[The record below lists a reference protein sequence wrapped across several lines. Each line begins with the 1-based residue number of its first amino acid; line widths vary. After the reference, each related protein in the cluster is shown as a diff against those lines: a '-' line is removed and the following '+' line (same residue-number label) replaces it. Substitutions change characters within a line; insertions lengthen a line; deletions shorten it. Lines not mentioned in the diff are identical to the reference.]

1 MLTACNLK
9 VEYKSNP
16 IGMDEKS
23 PRFSYEL
30 DGTGKDQTAYRITVQ
45 SEQGETVWDSGFT
58 ESNLCNQIVYGGKPL
73 ECFTRYNWQ
82 VQVKDEKGKI
92 SKGGEEKAF
101 FETGFLGTAWQGKWI
116 FARGGT
122 AYKLPPQKL
131 FRPFEVT
138 GKLKAARLYT
148 AALGLYEAYINGQT
162 VTEDIFTPGWT
173 DYYKRVQYQAYDV
186 TKLIKPGK
194 NTAATLLGDGWFC
207 GSIVRL
213 WSQGNPTYGPHPM
226 LCQELHLIYE
236 DGRRE
241 VIASD
246 GNYKSYTP
254 TNPDIRLSDIYAGEL
269 YDAAAADDSWKMP
282 DMKHYAGNA
291 SVFEGWAET
300 AYFESMIPH
309 FRSWKLPQIVW
320 QSGAP
325 VRRIMTVKPV
335 SVRKRKETGTFI
347 VDFGQNLTGR
357 ERLTLKNTKKG
368 MMLTIRHGEMLDAD
382 GSLYTENLR
391 GAEATTTYYAATNP
405 KKTVYE
411 PKFTFYGFRY
421 LEIAGYPGELKADQI
436 EAVVI
441 HSALEETGAFECS
454 NPLVNQLFSNI
465 VWGQRSN
472 FLDVPTDC
480 PQRDERQG
488 WTGDTQV
495 FANVATYNMYC
506 PEFYTKWIH
515 DLNSCQQ
522 PDGGYPAFAPDAFR
536 WGLGDFGGFA
546 TGWADA
552 AIICPDV
559 LFKKYGDL
567 RIIRKYFDNMKRYL
581 DIQIKAAG
589 GNLIVNNACYGDWLN
604 IEDDTSRPLLSTAYL
619 AGMSRLLAH
628 HAKLLGRKDDEQYL
642 LNQFEAVREA
652 FRKEFFKQDRLTEK
666 SQTAALLT
674 LHFDLAPEKAYKNVC
689 AGLLKNIR
697 DKKVHLSTGFLGT
710 PLLLKVLTKI
720 GEIDLAYE
728 LLQQTS
734 YPGWLYPVT
743 QGATTMWE
751 RWNSWNEET
760 GFGDIG
766 MNSFNH
772 YAYGAVG
779 EWFYETICGIQPMAE
794 TAEQAGFKHFRLAPE
809 FGNSL
814 EYANAAYHSQHGLI
828 ASGWRR
834 SEEMILWMFQIPC
847 GTTAEV
853 CLNIPG
859 AESALLHAGLVKSGE
874 KFIAEP
880 GEYQVEIPV
889 KSVIKTKKNK
899 KN

>member
-9 VEYKSNP
+9 VEYKTNP
-16 IGMDEKS
+16 LGMDEPS

-30 DGTGKDQTAYRITVQ
+30 DGSGKAQTAYKITVQ
-45 SEQGETVWDSGFT
+45 REDGETVWDSGFVK
-58 ESNLCNQIVYGGKPL
+58 SNACCQIVYTGKPL
-73 ECFTRYNWQ
+73 TPFTRYNWS
-82 VQVKDEKGKI
+82 VQVKDEKGKASAP
-92 SKGGEEKAF
+92 SKEEAF
-101 FETGFLGTAWQGKWI
+101 FETGFLGTHWQGKWI
-116 FARGGT
+116 LGRSGSAC
-122 AYKLPPQKL
+122 KLPPQK
-131 FRPFEVT
+131 FHRRFEIT
-138 GKLKAARLYT
+138 KKLKSARLYT
-148 AALGLYEAYINGQT
+148 TALGLYEAYINSQN

-186 TKLIKPGK
+186 TGLIKPGV
-194 NTAATLLGDGWFC
+194 NMLAVLLGDGWFC
-207 GSIVRL
+207 GSITSL
-213 WSQGNPTYGPHPM
+213 WAQGKTTYGPHPM
-226 LCQELHLIYE
+226 LCQELHLLYE
-236 DGRRE
+236 DGSRE
-241 VIASD
+241 IIASD
-246 GNYKSYTP
+246 SEYKVCSQAS
-254 TNPDIRLSDIYAGEL
+254 PDLRISDIYVGEL
-269 YDAAAADDSWKMP
+269 FDGAEANDIWKTP
-282 DMKHYAGNA
+282 EHTWGSPAT
-291 SVFEGWAET
+291 VFEGWAET
-300 AYFESMIPH
+300 AFYNNMLPH
-309 FRSWKLPQIVW
+309 LRTNRLPQIVW

-325 VRRIMTVKPV
+325 VRRIMSIKPV
-335 SVRKRKETGTFI
+335 SIKKRKETGTFI

-368 MMLTIRHGEMLDAD
+368 MMLTIRHGEMLDTD
-382 GSLYTENLR
+382 GSLYTSNLR
-391 GAEATTTYYAATNP
+391 SAEGTTFYYAPTA

-441 HSALEETGAFECS
+441 HSALEDTGAFECS
-454 NPLVNQLFSNI
+454 DPLINKLFKNI

-515 DLNSCQQ
+515 DLNSCQL
-522 PDGGYPAFAPDAFR
+522 PNGGYPAFVPDAFR
-536 WGLGDFGGFA
+536 WGTVA

-567 RIIRKYFDNMKRYL
+567 RIISKYFDNMSQYL
-581 DIQIKAAG
+581 DAQIKGADG
-589 GNLIVNNACYGDWLN
+589 KFIVNNACYGDWLN
-604 IEDDTSRPLLSTAYL
+604 IDDDTSHPLLSTAYL

-628 HAKLLGRKDDEQYL
+628 HAALLGRKDDELRL
-642 LNQFEAVREA
+642 LNQYEAVREA
-652 FRKEFFKQDRLTEK
+652 FRKEFFKKNRLVEQ

-689 AGLLKNIR
+689 ADLVKNIR
-697 DKKVHLSTGFLGT
+697 DDRKIHLSTGFLGT

-720 GEIDLAYE
+720 GEVDLAYD
-728 LLQQTS
+728 LLRQTT

-760 GFGDIG
+760 GFGSVA

-779 EWFYETICGIQPMAE
+779 EWFYETICGIQPMDE
-794 TAEQAGFKHFRLAPE
+794 TVEQAGFRHFRLAPK
-809 FGNSL
+809 FGKAL
-814 EYANAAYHSQHGLI
+814 EYASAAYHSQYGLI

-834 SEEMILWMFQIPC
+834 GENSILWMFQVPC

-853 CLNIPG
+853 ELPG
-859 AESALLHAGLVKSGE
+859 AEQALLDAGLVKADG

-889 KSVIKTKKNK
+889 K
-899 KN
+899 

>member
-1 MLTACNLK
+1 MLTACNFK
-9 VEYKSNP
+9 VEYKTNP
-16 IGMDEKS
+16 LGMDEKS

-30 DGTGKDQTAYRITVQ
+30 DGSGKEQTAYRITVE
-45 SEQGETVWDSGFT
+45 SESGETVWDSGFVK
-58 ESNLCNQIVYGGKPL
+58 SSVCCQIVYTGKPL
-73 ECFTRYNWQ
+73 EPFTRYNWS
-82 VQVKDEKGKI
+82 VQVKDEKGKASAV
-92 SKGGEEKAF
+92 SKEKAF
-101 FETGFLGTAWQGKWI
+101 FETGFLGTPWKGKWI
-116 FARGGT
+116 LGRSGSAC
-122 AYKLPPQKL
+122 KLPPQKL
-131 FRPFEVT
+131 YRRFEIT
-138 GKLKAARLYT
+138 KELKSARLYT
-148 AALGLYEAYINGQT
+148 TALGLYEAYINGQN

-186 TKLIKPGK
+186 TSLIKPGK
-194 NTAATLLGDGWFC
+194 NMLADLLGDGWFC
-207 GSIVRL
+207 GTITSNCA
-213 WSQGNPTYGPHPM
+213 QGKTTYGPHPM

-236 DGRRE
+236 DGSKE
-241 VIASD
+241 IIASD
-246 GNYKSYTP
+246 GEYKCYRQ
-254 TNPDIRLSDIYAGEL
+254 TNPDIRISDIYVGEL
-269 YDAAAADDSWKMP
+269 YDGAESDETWKMP
-282 DMKHYAGNA
+282 ESDRNDGAA
-291 SVFEGWAET
+291 IVFEGWAET
-300 AYFESMIPH
+300 AFYNNMIPAL
-309 FRSWKLPQIVW
+309 RTDKLPQIVW

-325 VRRIMTVKPV
+325 IRRIMTVKPV
-335 SVRKRKETGTFI
+335 SIKKRKETGTFI

-368 MMLTIRHGEMLDAD
+368 MMLTIRHGEMLDTD
-382 GSLYTENLR
+382 GSLYTSNLR
-391 GAEATTTYYAATNP
+391 SAEATTFYYAPTA
-405 KKTVYE
+405 KTSVYE

-421 LEIAGYPGELKADQI
+421 LEIAGYPGELKSDQI

-441 HSALEETGAFECS
+441 HSMLEETGAFECS
-454 NPLVNQLFSNI
+454 DPLINQLFKNI

-495 FANVATYNMYC
+495 FANVATYNMHC
-506 PEFYTKWIH
+506 PEFYTKWLH
-515 DLNSCQQ
+515 DLNSCQH

-536 WGLGDFGGFA
+536 WGYYDDFTGFA

-559 LFKKYGDL
+559 LFKKYGDI
-567 RIIRKYFDNMKRYL
+567 RIICKYFDNMKRYL

-589 GNLIVNNACYGDWLN
+589 GKFIVNNACYGDWLN
-604 IEDDTSRPLLSTAYL
+604 IDDDTSRPLLSTAYL
-619 AGMSRLLAH
+619 AGMSRVLAH
-628 HAKLLGRKDDEQYL
+628 HAALLGRKEDEQL
-642 LNQFEAVREA
+642 LRNQYEAVREA
-652 FRKEFFKQDRLTEK
+652 FRKEFFKKNRLVEQ

-689 AGLLKNIR
+689 ADLIKNIR
-697 DKKVHLSTGFLGT
+697 DDKKLHLSTGFLGT
-710 PLLLKVLTKI
+710 PLLLKVLTQI
-720 GEIDLAYE
+720 GEVDLAYD
-728 LLQQTS
+728 LLRQTT

-760 GFGDIG
+760 GFGDVG

-794 TAEQAGFKHFRLAPE
+794 TAEQAGFRHFRLAPK
-809 FGNSL
+809 FGKLL
-814 EYANAAYHSQHGLI
+814 EYASAAYHSQYGLI

-834 SEEMILWMFQIPC
+834 GEDSILWMFQVPC

-853 CLNIPG
+853 ELPG
-859 AESALLHAGLVKSGE
+859 AEQALLDAGLVRNDG

-880 GEYQVEIPV
+880 GEYQVEIPA
-889 KSVIKTKKNK
+889 K
-899 KN
+899 